1 MSTAFALMLTI
12 LSSGQDRNESGP
24 LKGFTKSPNEH
35 IIVELREPFTVRAVR
50 GVVLDQSGAV
60 MDRVLVEIQD
70 ATGRTTGA
78 KTDSK
83 GRFKLHAVPE
93 GTYRF
98 KVTMMSFQS
107 VVGKIVVSHQAEKA
121 AEIKVM
127 MNVGV

>member
-1 MSTAFALMLTI
+1 
-12 LSSGQDRNESGP
+12 
-24 LKGFTKSPNEH
+24 
-35 IIVELREPFTVRAVR
+35 
-50 GVVLDQSGAV
+50 LDG
-60 MDRVLVEIQD
+60 VLVEIQD
-70 ATGRTTGA
+70 ATGRTRGA

-83 GRFKLHAVPE
+83 GRFKLHGVPE

-107 VVGKIVVSHQAEKA
+107 VVGKIVVSHKAGKA